1 MTGVQTCALPIFFGL
16 PSEATILWDEGIQ
29 YPINKY
35 WSHLIGASFSNASI
49 IRFDSDSYTLTM
61 PSQVKLPL
69 LYNRALSLIN
79 AEPQDSDGGNNSYR
93 LIVNPLLDKIDPKEI
108 LSKLKQ
114 L

>member
-1 MTGVQTCALPIFFGL
+1 
-16 PSEATILWDEGIQ
+16 
-29 YPINKY
+29 
-35 WSHLIGASFSNASI
+35 
-49 IRFDSDSYTLTM
+49 M